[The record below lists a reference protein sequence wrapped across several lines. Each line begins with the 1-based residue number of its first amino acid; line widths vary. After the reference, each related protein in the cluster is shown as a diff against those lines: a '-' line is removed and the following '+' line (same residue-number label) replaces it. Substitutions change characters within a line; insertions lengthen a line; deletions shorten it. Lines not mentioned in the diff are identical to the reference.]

1 MARLSVSSVRT
12 VTARGKPGA
21 MPTADPGPWRTP
33 LLVARR
39 LRLLSGLFAV
49 LAGAALL
56 VRLTL
61 GPLLEVPRAFGWE
74 GDAAIGL
81 AVAISA
87 AVWVL
92 SARRKVSLDYLDGLA
107 FAHLLVL
114 CLLAATFEAI
124 AMAGHDAWGIS
135 WTCVLV
141 IVFALVVP
149 TSPLRT
155 SIASLLG
162 TAISP
167 IMVAV
172 AWTSRSEAASPDLY
186 VALVVDAGL
195 ASVLA
200 IACSRFVSWQIRE
213 HEQERKLGS
222 YHLEEVIA
230 KGGMG
235 TVWRAHHRML
245 LRPAAVKIVQPSK
258 LAKTPSELDRLML
271 RFEREALA
279 TANLESP
286 HTVRLFDF
294 GKTDDGAFYY
304 AMELL
309 DGIDLWELV
318 EEYGPVEPAR
328 AVHFLRQACHSL
340 KEAHQLGLVHRD
352 IKPANIMSC
361 HLGPDY
367 DFVKVCDF
375 GLVKWHQVPATREAL
390 SLTSESAVPGTPA
403 FLSPEAVTGE
413 SEVDARSDVYSLGC
427 VAFWLVTGRLV
438 FQAETT
444 LDMAVRHVREQPV
457 APSSITELSIPAE
470 LDQLVLDCLAKDP
483 ADRPDDA
490 GALGARLDRMVFAEP
505 WTEEDAHTWWK
516 LHLPLRDAERE
527 DRMNQASLRPLAW
540 SWGRRE
546 RRRPGKPRPG

>member
-1 MARLSVSSVRT
+1 VTRLSVSSVRLIP
-12 VTARGKPGA
+12 AHGKPGA
-21 MPTADPGPWRTP
+21 VPTADPGPWRTP

-39 LRLLSGLFAV
+39 LRLLSGLLAV
-49 LAGAALL
+49 LTCSALL

-61 GPLLEVPRAFGWE
+61 GPLLAIPRAYGWE
-74 GDAAIGL
+74 GDAGMAL
-81 AVAISA
+81 AVAVST
-87 AVWVL
+87 AVWVM
-92 SARRKVSLDYLDGLA
+92 SARRKSSLDYVDGLS

-114 CLLAATFEAI
+114 CLLVATFEAT
-124 AMAGHDAWGIS
+124 AMQGHQAWGIS

-155 SIASLLG
+155 SVASVLG

-167 IMVAV
+167 VMVAL
-172 AWTSRSEAASPDLY
+172 AARQGETSIETY
-186 VALVVDAGL
+186 VPLVVDAGL
-195 ASVLA
+195 ASILA
-200 IACSRFVSWQIRE
+200 IACSRFVSRQIRE

-258 LAKTPSELDRLML
+258 LAKTPGELDRLML

-318 EEYGPVEPAR
+318 EEYGPVDPAR
-328 AVHFLRQACHSL
+328 TVHFLHHACHAL

-352 IKPANIMSC
+352 IKPANLMSC

-367 DFVKVCDF
+367 DFLKVCDF

-413 SEVDARSDVYSLGC
+413 SEVDSRSDVYSLGC
-427 VAFWLVTGRLV
+427 VAFWLLTGRLV

-444 LDMAVRHVREQPV
+444 LDMAVRHVREQPA
-457 APSSITELSIPAE
+457 APSTVAE
-470 LDQLVLDCLAKDP
+470 LPIPEELDRLVLDCLAKNPD
-483 ADRPDDA
+483 DRPMDA
-490 GALGARLDRMVFAEP
+490 GALEDRLARFVFEEP
-505 WTEEDAHTWWK
+505 WTQERARIWWK

-527 DRMNQASLRPLAW
+527 DRMDQASLRPLAW
-540 SWGRRE
+540 TWGRRE
-546 RRRPGKPRPG
+546 RRRKKPQRK